1 MKKNNR
7 LVSLGILNI
16 IGSVFA
22 ILLSALLIINS
33 IKMFRK

>member
-7 LVSLGILNI
+7 SVSLGVLNI

-33 IKMFRK
+33 IKTFRK